1 MFQTFDE
8 IQKMSSANIDAT
20 MSSLEV
26 VTKSSQ
32 AIANEVADY
41 SKRSFENG
49 AKTVENLLGVKSPS
63 RAIEVQSEY
72 AKRPTRGMSPTRGS
86 WANSIPTWP
95 KKRSNR
101 TKVSSR
107 K

>member
-49 AKTVENLLGVKSPS
+49 AKTVENCS
-63 RAIEVQSEY
+63 A
-72 AKRPTRGMSPTRGS
+72 
-86 WANSIPTWP
+86 
-95 KKRSNR
+95 
-101 TKVSSR
+101 
-107 K
+107 

>member
-8 IQKMSSANIDAT
+8 IQKMSSDKIDAT

-32 AIANEVADY
+32 AIANEDADY

-49 AKTVENLLGVKSPS
+49 AKRWRICS
-63 RAIEVQSEY
+63 A
-72 AKRPTRGMSPTRGS
+72 
-86 WANSIPTWP
+86 
-95 KKRSNR
+95 
-101 TKVSSR
+101 
-107 K
+107 